1 MINQRCRFVENAKH
15 HKIRIL
21 VQRSNQKEALVM
33 RRVLVII
40 AVTSVFIYGSGLGAY
55 AQEPSTQAPLTLTFQ
70 DALTRARANSVQF
83 QSALTDQGVAHQ
95 DTVQARA
102 ALLPSVNYNTTYL
115 YTQGGTQPTQPAR
128 FIANNAV
135 HEYLSQGDV
144 HLLVGYS
151 QFADHSRAGALEA
164 VARAKAEIAARGLVV
179 TVIQNFYGLIAAQRK
194 YATMQEAA
202 AEAARFLQLSQ
213 KLENGGEVAHSDVI
227 KAQLQEQ
234 DRRRDLREAELAMEK
249 SRLDLAVLIF
259 PNLTENFTVVDDAQL
274 APPLMSF
281 EEFTRAAETK
291 NPDLRAA
298 NASLQAAGYDLS
310 SARGGYLPTL
320 TMDYFYGIDAQHFAT
335 YSTIDGVRLH
345 NLGYSAA
352 ATLSI
357 PIWNWGATHAKV
369 VQADLKKKQAQREL
383 SLTQRKLLAN
393 MRSLYHE
400 AQAARDELELLKS
413 SAELAAESLR
423 LTTLRYQGGEA
434 TVLEVVD
441 AQNSL
446 TQARTAHADG
456 EVRYHTAVGNLQT
469 LTGTM

>member
-1 MINQRCRFVENAKH
+1 
-15 HKIRIL
+15 L
-21 VQRSNQKEALVM
+21 NQKEALVA
-33 RRVLVII
+33 RRVAIIVIL
-40 AVTSVFIYGSGLGAY
+40 AVFNFGLGLGAY

-115 YTQGGTQPTQPAR
+115 YTQGGTQPTQAAR

-144 HLLVGYS
+144 HLAVAYS

-164 VARAKAEIAARGLVV
+164 VARAKAEIASRALVV

-259 PNLTENFTVVDDAQL
+259 PNLNENFTVVDDQL
-274 APPLMSF
+274 AQPLMSF

-298 NASLQAAGYDLS
+298 NATLQAAGYDLS
-310 SARGGYLPTL
+310 SARGGYFPTL

-335 YSTIDGVRLH
+335 YSTIDGVRIH
-345 NLGYSAA
+345 NLGYSAS

-369 VQADLKKKQAQREL
+369 VQADLKRKQAQREL

-393 MRSLYHE
+393 VRSLYHE

-446 TQARTAHADG
+446 TQARTAYADG
-456 EVRYHTAVGNLQT
+456 EVRYHTALGNLQT

>member
-1 MINQRCRFVENAKH
+1 MA
-15 HKIRIL
+15 
-21 VQRSNQKEALVM
+21 

-40 AVTSVFIYGSGLGAY
+40 AVTSVFVFGSGLGAY
-55 AQEPSTQAPLTLTFQ
+55 AQEPSGQAASTQAPLTLTFQ
-70 DALTRARANSVQF
+70 DTLARARKNSVQF
-83 QSALTDQGVAHQ
+83 QSALTDQGLAHQ

-115 YTQGGTQPTQPAR
+115 YTQGGTGTVTPR
-128 FIANNAV
+128 FIANNSV

-144 HLLVGYS
+144 HLVVGYS

-164 VARAKAEIAARGLVV
+164 VARAKAEIASRGLVV

-202 AEAARFLQLSQ
+202 AEARRFLQLSQ

-259 PNLTENFTVVDDAQL
+259 PDFNENFTVVDDSQL

-310 SARGGYLPTL
+310 SARGGYFPTL
-320 TMDYFYGIDAQHFAT
+320 TLDYFYGIDATHFAT
-335 YSTIDGVRLH
+335 YTDGVH
-345 NLGYSAA
+345 NLGYSAT

-369 VQADLKKKQAQREL
+369 VQADLKRKQVQREL
-383 SLTQRKLLAN
+383 SLTQRKLLAE

-446 TQARTAHADG
+446 TTARTNYADG
-456 EVRYHTAVGNLQT
+456 EVRYHTALGNLQT